1 MTPEEIH
8 ALRIEVQTIKE
19 SVNRIE
25 SALVGDSKLGHTGFA
40 ERIALVEKKTE
51 EHDKKLILWSG
62 IATGASVAIT
72 KWWSHLAN

>member
-1 MTPEEIH
+1 MTPEEIQ
-8 ALRIEVQTIKE
+8 ALRVEMQNIKE

-40 ERIALVEKKTE
+40 ERIALVEKKTDE
-51 EHDKKLILWSG
+51 MDKKLILWG
-62 IATGASVAIT
+62 GVATGISVAIT